1 HRQDLRVCV
10 RLAADGHRAGAA
22 PRRRLRRPPEEA
34 RAAGGGG
41 RRAPPAPGALRGGVL
56 PRAAHRAPRHPE
68 NVMVG
73 RGKEPRS
80 WQFQAPLDCKVIDFG
95 LAALDGAARRGDISG
110 TPAYMAPEVSAARTC
125 NLSLG

>member
-1 HRQDLRVCV
+1 CAPVFGPPSAPREAAHQRLLLPWVTPACSRSWRPTKHRQDLRVCV

-56 PRAAHRAPRHPE
+56 PRAAHRAPRH
-68 NVMVG
+68 VG
-73 RGKEPRS
+73 RRS
-80 WQFQAPLDCKVIDFG
+80 QNMSTAPW
-95 LAALDGAARRGDISG
+95 
-110 TPAYMAPEVSAARTC
+110 
-125 NLSLG
+125 